1 MKRYIYGMNHRTHRC
16 SSFLSHGK
24 YSQISYIQHIKLMKK
39 IIYSSLAFIT
49 SIQVSFAQEAPGIWG
64 QWLPWDVNN
73 ESWLSWNYDNSP
85 FERFANTFASEF
97 IKFVAAVAVI
107 SLMIS
112 GIMLIIS
119 GGEEEKF
126 KKAKTWFIWSLAWVL
141 VSLSAWFLI
150 NFLNNLRIW

>member
-1 MKRYIYGMNHRTHRC
+1 
-16 SSFLSHGK
+16 
-24 YSQISYIQHIKLMKK
+24 MKK
-39 IIYSSLAFIT
+39 IIFLSLAFIT
-49 SIQVSFAQEAPGIWG
+49 SIQISLAQEAPGIWG

-85 FERFANTFASEF
+85 FERFANNFASEF

-119 GGEEEKF
+119 GGQEEKF
-126 KKAKTWFIWSLAWVL
+126 KTAKTWFIWSLEFPIYIMTQLKSNW
-141 VSLSAWFLI
+141 SKWGI
-150 NFLNNLRIW
+150 NY